1 MKQLYFKC
9 ITKLLFCFTLLF
21 NFQESFAQTPSP
33 GTMEFGSSLVVLANS
48 TNPSANASVNT
59 LLNNFDVS
67 GVSSNDRFIAF
78 ANSGNEGGTD
88 AIGSPTD
95 HVLTWTGNISGSF
108 SSGTMS
114 STDGTEF
121 GITAMEFAYAIST
134 GGAPTI
140 IAFTFEGKKDGNT
153 VGTIVLSTPPHNTEI
168 NIDFT
173 SPTTGSFADI
183 DEIVITPAAPI
194 SGGFSVDEMVIIT
207 PVSNTDPTIVIDNT
221 TLNYTEGNAATQI
234 DAIGT
239 VNDAD
244 GDADWNGGTLVAQ
257 ITGNAEATDEISIS
271 DTDGDGT
278 AITVSGTNI
287 LANGLDIGDLSVS
300 GGIATNNTTLT
311 ITFDSNATN
320 ANVQE
325 VLQSLRYR
333 STSTTP
339 GTSIRT
345 ITITAND
352 ANAGTANDTR
362 TVSVSTVPNTTSVNV
377 PFNGTYI
384 ASQNL
389 DFTINF
395 DENIIVNT
403 TGGTPQLAITIGST
417 TRQATYQGGSGT
429 TTLAFRYTVQAGDV
443 DSDGISVGTLS
454 ANGGTLQNGSG
465 TDADLTLNSIGVTT
479 GVLVS
484 APITL
489 TITGLTGDDKVYD
502 DTTAASAFGTATLS
516 GVVGGDDVSLGGSP
530 VFTFASANVGTG
542 ITINTTG
549 YTISGTDSGKY
560 ILTQPTL
567 SGDITAKEL
576 TITGLTGD
584 DKVYDDTTA
593 ASAFGTATLVG
604 VESGD
609 DVSLGGSPVFTFAS
623 ANVGT
628 GITINTTGYT
638 ISGTDSGNY
647 TLTQPTLSGDIT
659 TKELTITGLTGD
671 DKVYDDTTA
680 ASAFGT
686 ATLVG
691 VESGDDV
698 SLGGSPVFTFAS
710 ANVGTGITINTT
722 GYTISGTDSGNY
734 TLTQPTLSGDITAK
748 ELTITGLTGDD
759 KVYDDTTAA
768 SAFGTATLVGVE
780 SGDDVSL
787 GGSPVFTFASA
798 NVGTGITIN
807 TTGYT
812 ISGTD
817 SGNYTLTQPTLS
829 GDITAKELTI
839 TGLTGDDKVY
849 DDTTAASAFGTAT
862 LVGVESGD
870 DVSLGGSP
878 VFTFAS
884 ANVGTGITINTTG
897 YTISGTDSGNYT
909 LTQPTL
915 SGDITAKELTIT
927 GLTGSDK
934 EYDDTTAASAS
945 GTATLNGVETGDDVS
960 LGGSPVFTFAS
971 ANVGTGITINTTGY
985 TISGT
990 DSGNYT
996 LTQPTLSG
1004 DITAKELTIT
1014 GLTGDNKVFD
1024 GTTNATATGTAT
1036 LNGVET
1042 GDDVSLGGSPVF
1054 TFISASVG
1062 TGITINTTG
1071 YTISGTDSGNYTL
1084 TQPTLS
1090 GDITSAA
1097 ITWTGTTNNDWNTAS
1112 NWNTNMIPVSSSDVT
1127 IPNGITNYPTISS
1140 AVTVNSI
1147 NIASGASLIANA
1159 SVTGS
1164 TTYTRNLPTTN
1175 WYLVSAP
1182 VSGETQQDIIA
1193 GHTFAT
1199 GSGSNIGIGA
1209 FTNNGVNPWVYATNA
1224 TSGPLVSGAG
1234 VSMKLAA
1241 AGDVTITGNVN
1252 TTNVSFPIATGTR
1265 NNFNL
1270 IGNPYTSFVSS
1281 STFASANTGLLS
1293 EETVW
1298 LWDGSQY
1305 VTYNSM
1311 SPIQIAPAQGFF
1323 IEASGSGNVTFSTAN
1338 QSHQGSD
1345 TFMRQ
1350 VPNATFELF
1359 IDNGTN
1365 KKSTKVF
1372 YADNKTK
1379 GFDNGADSKM
1389 FGGITQNF
1397 AVFTELLENN
1407 AGKKLA
1413 IQTLPNTNLDTM
1425 IIPVGLIAEANKEI
1439 TFSVVSSDLPT
1450 GIEVYLEDRINNTFV
1465 NLSEGS
1471 HKIKTTSATN
1481 GTGQYYLHTTA
1492 KRLSNEDIINNFNN
1506 VSIYKSASQE
1516 LTVTGLQGKA
1526 SIKVFSIL
1534 GKEVNKTVINSNGN
1548 SKINLPVLPSGVY
1561 VVRISSDLGRLT
1573 KKIILE

>member
-1 MKQLYFKC
+1 MIKH
-9 ITKLLFCFTLLF
+9 ITLNKITLCLILLL
-21 NFQESFAQTPSP
+21 
-33 GTMEFGSSLVVLANS
+33 
-48 TNPSANASVNT
+48 
-59 LLNNFDVS
+59 
-67 GVSSNDRFIAF
+67 VSSFNLQAQNDNGSIDVAGDIA
-78 ANSGNEGGTD
+78 
-88 AIGSPTD
+88 I
-95 HVLTWTGNISGSF
+95 V
-108 SSGTMS
+108 
-114 STDGTEF
+114 
-121 GITAMEFAYAIST
+121 
-134 GGAPTI
+134 
-140 IAFTFEGKKDGNT
+140 AFNR
-153 VGTIVLSTPPHNTEI
+153 V
-168 NIDFT
+168 T
-173 SPTTGSFADI
+173 SPTSSSDFAFLLLD
-183 DEIVITPAAPI
+183 DCPA
-194 SGGFSVDEMVIIT
+194 
-207 PVSNTDPTIVIDNT
+207 
-221 TLNYTEGNAATQI
+221 
-234 DAIGT
+234 
-239 VNDAD
+239 
-244 GDADWNGGTLVAQ
+244 
-257 ITGNAEATDEISIS
+257 
-271 DTDGDGT
+271 GT
-278 AITVSGTNI
+278 AIIFDDDEWTGSGFDSPT
-287 LANGLDIGDLSVS
+287 
-300 GGIATNNTTLT
+300 GGEGAVTWTNNTGSTINSGTVIQITSGNNSPTVNLGSATESDGGFNLAPNDQLYAYTGTFRSPSVTFLAFYGGTTNTGGGSATLT
-311 ITFDSNATN
+311 GTGLTNGTTAFETANLGYYSGPTVCNSTLGDCLNMINNPTNWTTGAFSFPAGVASTFTGTAISPATTPTVTSVTVPSNAT
-320 ANVQE
+320 
-325 VLQSLRYR
+325 Y
-333 STSTTP
+333 ST
-339 GTSIRT
+339 G
-345 ITITAND
+345 
-352 ANAGTANDTR
+352 
-362 TVSVSTVPNTTSVNV
+362 
-377 PFNGTYI
+377 
-384 ASQNL
+384 QNL
-389 DFTINF
+389 DFTVNF
-395 DENIIVNT
+395 DENVTVNT
-403 TGGTPQLAITIGST
+403 TGGTPQLSLTIGST
-417 TRQATYQGGSGT
+417 TRQATYQSGSGT
-429 TTLAFRYTVQAGDV
+429 TALAFRYTVQAGDV
-443 DSDGISVGTLS
+443 DSDGISIGTLS

-479 GVLVS
+479 GILVS

-549 YTISGTDSGKY
+549 YTISGTDSGK
-560 ILTQPTL
+560 
-567 SGDITAKEL
+567 
-576 TITGLTGD
+576 
-584 DKVYDDTTA
+584 
-593 ASAFGTATLVG
+593 
-604 VESGD
+604 
-609 DVSLGGSPVFTFAS
+609 
-623 ANVGT
+623 
-628 GITINTTGYT
+628 
-638 ISGTDSGNY
+638 
-647 TLTQPTLSGDIT
+647 
-659 TKELTITGLTGD
+659 
-671 DKVYDDTTA
+671 
-680 ASAFGT
+680 
-686 ATLVG
+686 
-691 VESGDDV
+691 
-698 SLGGSPVFTFAS
+698 
-710 ANVGTGITINTT
+710 
-722 GYTISGTDSGNY
+722 Y

-884 ANVGTGITINTTG
+884 ANMGTGITINTTGYTISGTDSGNYTLTQPTLSGDITAKELTITGLTGDDKVYDDTTAASAFGTATLVGVESGDDVSLGGSPVFTFASANVGTGITINTTG

-945 GTATLNGVETGDDVS
+945 GTATLVGVESGDDVS

-1054 TFISASVG
+1054 TFISTSVG

-1097 ITWTGTTNNDWNTAS
+1097 ITWTGTSSNDWNTAS
-1112 NWNTNMIPVSSSDVT
+1112 NWNTNTLPVSSSDVT

-1209 FTNNGVNPWVYATNA
+1209 FTNNGATPWVYATNA
-1224 TSGPLVSGAG
+1224 TTGPLVSGAG

-1241 AGDVTITGNVN
+1241 AGDVTITGTVN

-1270 IGNPYTSFVSS
+1270 IGNPYTSYISS

-1305 VTYNSM
+1305 VTYNNM

-1323 IEASGSGNVTFSTAN
+1323 VEASGSGNVTFSTAN

-1359 IDNGTN
+1359 IDNGTD

-1379 GFDNGADSKM
+1379 GFDNGSDSKM
-1389 FGGITQNF
+1389 FGGITLEF
-1397 AVFTELLENN
+1397 AVFTELLENSE
-1407 AGKKLA
+1407 GKKLA
-1413 IQTLPNTNLDTM
+1413 IQTLPNTNFETM
-1425 IIPVGLIAEANKEI
+1425 IIPIGVIANAGENV
-1439 TFSVVSSDLPT
+1439 TFSISSNSLPN
-1450 GIEVYLEDRINNTFV
+1450 GVEVYLEDKVNNTIV
-1465 NLSEGS
+1465 NLSENN
-1471 HKIKTTSATN
+1471 HNLTLNKALN
-1481 GTGQYYLHTTA
+1481 GTGRFYIHTTA
-1492 KRLSNEDIINNFNN
+1492 KRLSNEDITNDFKSVN
-1506 VSIYKSASQE
+1506 IYKSNQQE
-1516 LTVTGLQGKA
+1516 ITISGLQGQA
-1526 SIKVFSIL
+1526 SVKLFSIL
-1534 GKEVNKTVINSNGN
+1534 GKQVSNTEINSTGN
-1548 SKINLPVLPSGVY
+1548 SKINLPELPTGIY
-1561 VVRISSDLGRLT
+1561 IVRLSSDLGELT